1 MLQEYDLIKKRRN
14 GSFIY
19 QSKQHTHYIK
29 VGDRA
34 AIEYE
39 VHMYDL
45 IQKFGFPLPKLLEYT
60 IEEDDFCMMKEE
72 SLEGNLFA
80 DVFTQDCEE
89 LWAIHKNHFDFFCLY
104 QKNHLY
110 FQLQTQDKAIAQT
123 FFDKFEDLYEE
134 GEIDHNI
141 IDQLKEK
148 IVRVTARLPVVRNH
162 GDHNPYNIFTDGL
175 IDLEDSFDGPLWYDT
190 ITALTQ
196 NYWFPTQGGELNQQ
210 HAFTEGQINRY
221 LKYCSRK
228 EIDFM
233 DNDIFAAL
241 FIMRWI
247 FATVK
252 TVDFSW
258 LYQFR
263 YKKLLQT
270 ITEYLN
276 GNQNMIHYFITHYK
290 TSL

>member
-1 MLQEYDLIKKRRN
+1 MLQEYHLIKHRRN
-14 GSFIY
+14 WSTIY
-19 QSKQHTHYIK
+19 QCKHYTHYMK
-29 VGDRA
+29 VWSQEM
-34 AIEYE
+34 IQSE
-39 VHMYDL
+39 VDMYS
-45 IQKFGFPLPKLLEYT
+45 IVHQYWFPLPTLLEYN
-60 IEEDDFCMMKEE
+60 IEHDDISYMKEE

-80 DVFTQDCEE
+80 DVFTYDCEQYWE
-89 LWAIHKNHFDFFCLY
+89 IRKNHFDSFCLY

-110 FQLQTQDKAIAQT
+110 FQLQTQDKALAQT

-148 IVRVTARLPVVRNH
+148 IVRVTATLPVVRNH

-252 TVDFSW
+252 TVNFPW

>member
-1 MLQEYDLIKKRRN
+1 MLQEYHLIKHRRN
-14 GSFIY
+14 GSTIY
-19 QSKQHTHYIK
+19 QCKHYTHYMK
-29 VGDRA
+29 VGSQEM
-34 AIEYE
+34 IQSE
-39 VHMYDL
+39 VDMYS
-45 IQKFGFPLPKLLEYT
+45 IVHQYGFPLPTLLEYN
-60 IEEDDFCMMKEE
+60 IEHDDISYMKEE

-80 DVFTQDCEE
+80 DVFTYDCEQYGE
-89 LWAIHKNHFDFFCLY
+89 IRKNHFDSFCLY

-110 FQLQTQDKAIAQT
+110 FQLQTQDKALAQT

-148 IVRVTARLPVVRNH
+148 IVRVTATLPVVRNH

-175 IDLEDSFDGPLWYDT
+175 IDLEDSFDGPLGYDT

-241 FIMRWI
+241 FIMRGI

-252 TVDFSW
+252 TVNFPG